1 MVNFRLK
8 FIQTKGGENM
18 LTLYPISILVGVFI
32 GWLAA
37 WYCKDLYDHPKKKE
51 QKKKA
56 EPDTHKFNQF
66 KNNRYL

>member
-37 WYCKDLYDHPKKKE
+37 WYCKDLYDHP
-51 QKKKA
+51 QKRKKA
-56 EPDTHKFNQF
+56 EPGTHKFNQF

>member
-1 MVNFRLK
+1 M
-8 FIQTKGGENM
+8 I
-18 LTLYPISILVGVFI
+18 TLCLISVSV

-37 WYCKDLYDHPKKKE
+37 WYCKDLYDQPKKKE

-56 EPDTHKFNQF
+56 EPGTHKFNQF